1 MVSDMELIF
10 VGYIFVGGH
19 GNIKHRRV
27 ARRTHGSTCFH
38 IIFFFFIYLTDV
50 LECFSYLVVKNA
62 KFSWLASLA
71 NLSLLIFSK
80 LGYL

>member
-1 MVSDMELIF
+1 M
-10 VGYIFVGGH
+10 YI
-19 GNIKHRRV
+19 RRV

-38 IIFFFFIYLTDV
+38 IISAGIIFFIYFTDV
-50 LECFSYLVVKNA
+50 LVCFSCLVVKNA

-71 NLSLLIFSK
+71 NLSLLIFFK